1 MIILGID
8 PGTATTG
15 WGLIKTHSNNGK
27 KALTLVGYGSIET
40 PKETEMSQRL
50 VMLNQQLSEL
60 LKREKPDLVVIEQLF
75 FGANSRTAMSVGQAR
90 GVVMMTA
97 ASLGLPIKEYQG
109 LSVKLTLTG
118 YGRAKK
124 KEIQEVVKSIL
135 GLEKVPKPDD
145 AADALG
151 VAICHVYKDK

>member
-8 PGTATTG
+8 PGTARTG
-15 WGLIKTHSNNGK
+15 WGIIKSYSNNGRRILK
-27 KALTLVGYGSIET
+27 LVGYDCIET
-40 PKETEMSQRL
+40 PKETEMPQRL
-50 VMLNQQLSEL
+50 VMLNQQLRKL

-75 FGANSRTAMSVGQAR
+75 FGANSKTAMTVGQAR
-90 GVVMMTA
+90 GVIIMTA

-109 LSVKLTLTG
+109 LSVKLALTG

-124 KEIQEVVKSIL
+124 KEIQEVVKTAL
-135 GLEKVPKPDD
+135 GLAKIPKPDD

-151 VAICHVYKDK
+151 VAICHVYKG